1 MKKEEFL
8 SELRNKL
15 NGLPKD
21 DVDNRISFYSEM
33 IDDRIDDGKTE
44 EEAVADIGTVDDVV
58 NDIAKDTPLV
68 KLVKEK
74 VKPKRSLRAWEIVLI
89 VLGFPL
95 WFPLLLVAFILCLV
109 AYILLWVLV
118 IVSYAVELSLIA
130 GAIGGIVIFFAYLFG
145 GGEVNLMV
153 LGTSIM
159 CAGASVL
166 MFFGCVGATKVS
178 IKLSKAIINGIK
190 SSIIKKGRKE

>member
-21 DVDNRISFYSEM
+21 DVDNRINFYGEM

-58 NDIAKDTPLV
+58 NDIAKDTSLV

-95 WFPLLLVAFILCLV
+95 WFPLALTALILCLV
-109 AYILLWVLV
+109 AYLLIWVLV
-118 IVSYAVELSLIA
+118 IVTYSVEISLIA
-130 GAIGGIVIFFAYLFG
+130 SSANSLYF
-145 GGEVNLMV
+145 
-153 LGTSIM
+153 LGTSLEIYPST
-159 CAGASVL
+159 A
-166 MFFGCVGATKVS
+166 
-178 IKLSKAIINGIK
+178 
-190 SSIIKKGRKE
+190 